1 MTFLEG
7 PRPRILAHRG
17 LAVEAPENTLA
28 AFRAAVAVG
37 ATHVESDVR
46 VSADGVAMLAHD
58 ATLDRVAGE
67 STRVRDVSAR
77 ALQGTDL
84 GGGHGVPT
92 LADALAAFGDVRWNL
107 DLKVPEAVEPA
118 VRAIRDAGAT
128 DRVLV
133 TSFDDA
139 TRARALE
146 ALPGVATSA
155 SRGVMVRALLAVRL
169 RQRGALRRALDGIV
183 AVQVPERMGRV
194 RIVDERSVAAFHDAG
209 VEVHVWTVNEPAA
222 MRRLVALGVD
232 GIVTDRAD
240 LAVATLR

>member
-1 MTFLEG
+1 MRFLEG

-17 LAVEAPENTLA
+17 LATEAPENTLA

-58 ATLDRVAGE
+58 ATLERVAGAA
-67 STRVRDVSAR
+67 TRIDATPAR
-77 ALQGTDL
+77 ALQSLDL

-92 LADALAAFGDVRWNL
+92 LADALAAFADVRWNL
-107 DLKVPEAVEPA
+107 DLKVPAAVEPA
-118 VRAIRDAGAT
+118 VRAIQDARAV

-139 TRARALE
+139 TRARAVA

-155 SRGVMVRALLAVRL
+155 SRGVMARALLAVRL
-169 RQRGALRRALDGIV
+169 RQRAALRRALEGIA
-183 AVQVPERMGRV
+183 AVQVPERLGRI
-194 RIVDERSVAAFHDAG
+194 RIVDARSVAAFHDAG
-209 VEVHVWTVNEPAA
+209 VEVHVWTVNDPTD

-240 LAVATLR
+240 LAVRALR